1 MAEPDVT
8 SPAPEEQPAAS
19 AVDAA
24 AAALAAEKA
33 AVAHPSAQK
42 TRFKP
47 MPMPSAPFWL
57 MLIAIIT
64 TVIVL
69 IASWSVIFTF
79 GIALALVFLFL
90 PIVDWLQRK
99 GLGRTLASGIV
110 VLAMVLISGLLI
122 LGGIAIFINQ
132 GIPFIKSIPS
142 LVEEIGTEIQ
152 TGDLPEWIKST
163 FQSIGDAI
171 STASESFDAGAFFLG
186 FLQGVLGLVGFLC
199 SLLVIPFFV
208 FYAVRDQP
216 AVATGF
222 YDGVPA
228 PWKRHVETVIRVFK
242 DDFTDYFKAEI
253 IVGGIMGVVVAAGI
267 FIIGLF
273 LGAPNALT
281 EFALFLGL
289 IAALLE
295 FLPTIGPIISAIPG
309 VFLALTISPTA
320 TVIVI
325 IFYLLAFQLEG
336 SYLVPTIEGKVISF
350 RPATVLFL
358 IVLGFGL
365 GGILGAILAL
375 PVSAIVRDLFS
386 YFFYGAAEESL
397 VPETAADTS

>member
-8 SPAPEEQPAAS
+8 SPAPEEQAPAAT
-19 AVDAA
+19 AA
-24 AAALAAEKA
+24 PA
-33 AVAHPSAQK
+33 AVPAPRM
-42 TRFKP
+42 RFKP

-64 TVIVL
+64 TVLVL

-90 PIVDWLQRK
+90 PIVDWLQGK
-99 GLGRTLASGIV
+99 GLGRTLAAGIV
-110 VLAMVLISGLLI
+110 VLTMVVIAALLI
-122 LGGIAIFINQ
+122 LGGIAIFIHQ
-132 GIPFIKSIPS
+132 GIPFIQSIPS
-142 LVEEIGTEIQ
+142 LVADVAANVQ
-152 TGDLPEWIKST
+152 AGDLPDWIKST
-163 FQSIGDAI
+163 LQSIGDTI
-171 STASESFDAGAFFLG
+171 STAFANFDAGSFFLG
-186 FLQGVLGLVGFLC
+186 FLQGILGLVGFLC

-216 AVATGF
+216 NIAAGF
-222 YDGVPA
+222 YDGVPP
-228 PWKRHVETVIRVFK
+228 PWKKHVEKVIRVFK

-267 FIIGLF
+267 FIIGLL

-309 VFLALTISPTA
+309 VFLALTISPGA
-320 TVIVI
+320 TIVVL

-358 IVLGFGL
+358 IAVGFGL

-375 PVSAIVRDLFS
+375 PLSAIIRDLFS
-386 YFFYGAAEESL
+386 YFFYHAADESL
-397 VPETAADTS
+397 VPDTT

>member
-8 SPAPEEQPAAS
+8 SPAPEEQQSAAPE
-19 AVDAA
+19 APV
-24 AAALAAEKA
+24 
-33 AVAHPSAQK
+33 QK
-42 TRFKP
+42 MRFKP

-57 MLIAIIT
+57 MLIAIIAS
-64 TVIVL
+64 ILVL

-99 GLGRTLASGIV
+99 GMGRTAASGIV
-110 VLAMVLISGLLI
+110 VLAMVVIATLII

-132 GIPFIKSIPS
+132 GIPFIQSIPT
-142 LVEEIGTEIQ
+142 LLEEVGANIQ
-152 TGDLPEWIKST
+152 SGDLPDWIKST
-163 FQSIGDAI
+163 IQSVGDTV
-171 STASESFDAGAFFLG
+171 STAFANFDAGTFFLG
-186 FLQGVLGLVGFLC
+186 FLQGILGLVGFLC

-216 AVATGF
+216 QIASGF

-228 PWKRHVETVIRVFK
+228 PWTKHVEKVIRVFK

-253 IVGGIMGVVVAAGI
+253 IVGGIMGVVVAGGI
-267 FIIGLF
+267 FVIGLF

-309 VFLALTISPTA
+309 VFLALTISPAA
-320 TVIVI
+320 TVIVL

-358 IVLGFGL
+358 IAVGFGL

-375 PVSAIVRDLFS
+375 PLSAIIRDLFS
-386 YFFYGAAEESL
+386 YFFYHAAGESL
-397 VPETAADTS
+397 VPDSN